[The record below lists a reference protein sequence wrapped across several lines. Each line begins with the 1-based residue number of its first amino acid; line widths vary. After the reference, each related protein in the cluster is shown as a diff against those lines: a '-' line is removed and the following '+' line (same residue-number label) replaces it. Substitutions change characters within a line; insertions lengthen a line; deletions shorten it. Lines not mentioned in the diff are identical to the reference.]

1 MATRLYVGNLPV
13 DVCEADI
20 RELFESVGT
29 VVDCNLIVDESTNE
43 SRGFAFVEMASKD
56 DAMKAIAEYNGKD
69 FKGRPVVVAGRLYKV
84 LQDHHCYMTRVS
96 EPVAR
101 PADIGPR
108 PGYFVREFL
117 FVTPSEVTCFDP
129 DYAHLGG
136 GQAVRWT
143 HPIVGGWAELVY
155 EWGCQPASHFVNA
168 VGSEEAKGCGDNAPY
183 LTAGGEIRYP
193 ADDRAEFDSAC
204 EELDSR
210 LEREHGA
217 WIRESYARRQNPLP
231 GLRKRVGGTWEF
243 FRPDARWQRAESPCG
258 EIEIPGVGR
267 VRWTPAG

>member
-1 MATRLYVGNLPV
+1 MKVEIHSGFRRGGRLMKWDGKKFELIRRVADCTWVGDAESSASVEVPEDFRGAVVLWHEDGHTPV
-13 DVCEADI
+13 ASARLMGFSDA
-20 RELFESVGT
+20 ELSAP
-29 VVDCNLIVDESTNE
+29 S
-43 SRGFAFVEMASKD
+43 
-56 DAMKAIAEYNGKD
+56 
-69 FKGRPVVVAGRLYKV
+69 PVAGWACNRCGCNAATYRRLAYYGQY
-84 LQDHHCYMTRVS
+84 LRALAENGGSGILTDAAALATARQFS
-96 EPVAR
+96 GGLAVAEI
-101 PADIGPR
+101 P
-108 PGYFVREFL
+108 
-117 FVTPSEVTCFDP
+117 
-129 DYAHLGG
+129 
-136 GQAVRWT
+136 
-143 HPIVGGWAELVY
+143 Y
-155 EWGCQPASHFVNA
+155 EWGDQAARHFATFRDGQYVA
-168 VGSEEAKGCGDNAPY
+168 ECSGVGDDDAPY
-183 LTAGGEIRYP
+183 LTESGGIRYP